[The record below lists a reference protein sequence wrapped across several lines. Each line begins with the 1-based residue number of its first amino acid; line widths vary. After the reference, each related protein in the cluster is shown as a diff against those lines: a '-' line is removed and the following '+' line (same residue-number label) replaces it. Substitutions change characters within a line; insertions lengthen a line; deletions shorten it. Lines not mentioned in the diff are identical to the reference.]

1 MLEELKLKD
10 IDHNMV
16 ERLKVKAHT
25 RGLDLNTFVI
35 EILKRAVSADV
46 DIDGHQKE
54 VYDDLDYLAGTW
66 SDEEAEE
73 FSKHT
78 RSFNQID
85 EELWK

>member
-1 MLEELKLKD
+1 MT
-10 IDHNMV
+10 V
-16 ERLKVKAHT
+16 
-25 RGLDLNTFVI
+25 
-35 EILKRAVSADV
+35 
-46 DIDGHQKE
+46 KE

-78 RSFNQID
+78 RDFNQID